1 MPPVGELRCAGDAL
15 VHPIGR
21 DAVDGVGRGP
31 RRDGLQEGLD
41 VRARQDGIHVG
52 HVLRVVAHAPA
63 PGQAERREVA
73 LARPRVV
80 HARPV
85 REALAEI
92 GRGDDEDDRLRV
104 GRAVEGDVERAP
116 HDRARAVAADD
127 PARGDA
133 LARLGLELRPVGVLG
148 RADDARREADLRAG
162 LAAQRLEREAREV
175 ELLALQAEGVARVAG
190 EDGEVEE
197 RLLPRLVHADLPARR
212 ALAQLEHARGEAEI
226 VEHLQRRRMEGGG
239 AQVGGQ
245 RLALLHDQHGYAR
258 ARQQQREHEADRPR
272 AHDRDAIRSAHRPR
286 LSACTLS
293 CQGITKRRSI
303 PTER

>member
-1 MPPVGELRCAGDAL
+1 MSSA
-15 VHPIGR
+15 
-21 DAVDGVGRGP
+21 
-31 RRDGLQEGLD
+31 RRTT
-41 VRARQDGIHVG
+41 
-52 HVLRVVAHAPA
+52 
-63 PGQAERREVA
+63 
-73 LARPRVV
+73 
-80 HARPV
+80 
-85 REALAEI
+85 
-92 GRGDDEDDRLRV
+92 
-104 GRAVEGDVERAP
+104 ERAP
-116 HDRARAVAADD
+116 SQPTTQRAAMRSPASVSSSARSASCVARTTRVEKRTSAQGSRRSASSARRARWNCSHC
-127 PARGDA
+127 
-133 LARLGLELRPVGVLG
+133 
-148 RADDARREADLRAG
+148 
-162 LAAQRLEREAREV
+162 
-175 ELLALQAEGVARVAG
+175 AG

-272 AHDRDAIRSAHRPR
+272 AHDRDAIRRAHRPR